1 MDKSIKIA
9 SVQMHVSND
18 NEKNLQTM
26 EDCLKH
32 IDNLFKDIDLV
43 VFPELCS
50 MSLDQTMEKQ
60 AEKIPG
66 LISNLFSKWAKK
78 YNKWLI
84 PGSVYE
90 KYSNKIYNSTPVLS
104 PSGKLLGVYRK
115 RYPWSPYEKTSPG
128 QTPFTFKIKGVGT
141 IGLMICY
148 DMWFPE
154 VARDLT
160 NLGAEVII
168 VPTMTTTGDRLH
180 EQIISQSIAITHQCY
195 LISCNGVGIGGV
207 GGSQI
212 VDPEGMIL
220 QRNGEGP
227 VIQTAII
234 DFDHVKKIREKGIAG
249 ITNPHKA
256 FKKNKQY
263 FKVYN
268 K

>member
-90 KYSNKIYNSTPVLS
+90 KYSDKVYNSTPVFS

-115 RYPWSPYEKTSPG
+115 RYP
-128 QTPFTFKIKGVGT
+128 
-141 IGLMICY
+141 GLLMKRPAL
-148 DMWFPE
+148 DK
-154 VARDLT
+154 L
-160 NLGAEVII
+160 L
-168 VPTMTTTGDRLH
+168 L
-180 EQIISQSIAITHQCY
+180 
-195 LISCNGVGIGGV
+195 L
-207 GGSQI
+207 
-212 VDPEGMIL
+212 L
-220 QRNGEGP
+220 
-227 VIQTAII
+227 
-234 DFDHVKKIREKGIAG
+234 K
-249 ITNPHKA
+249 
-256 FKKNKQY
+256 
-263 FKVYN
+263 
-268 K
+268 